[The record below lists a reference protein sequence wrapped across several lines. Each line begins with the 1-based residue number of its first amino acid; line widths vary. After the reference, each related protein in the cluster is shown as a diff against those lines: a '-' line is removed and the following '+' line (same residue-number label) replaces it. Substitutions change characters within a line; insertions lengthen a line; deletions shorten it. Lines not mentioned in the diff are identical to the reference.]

1 MRLSD
6 IKGEEAL
13 DVLADIIE
21 PMALIL
27 ADEDVQKL
35 SKQKNVNALAYV
47 KPMIKN
53 HKKEV
58 IEILA
63 RLENEEP
70 EEYAKKVT
78 LLTLPMKIVDF
89 INDPEVQSLFHSQE
103 QSQVTSL
110 ASSSPAMESIEAEG
124 N

>member
-35 SKQKNVNALAYV
+35 SKQKNVPVLSYV

-58 IEILA
+58 IAILA
-63 RLENEEP
+63 RLENETP
-70 EEYAKKVT
+70 EEYAEKVT
-78 LLTLPMKIVDF
+78 LLSLPMKLVDF

-103 QSQVTSL
+103 QSQVTSI
-110 ASSSPAMESIEAEG
+110 ASSSPAMESTEAKG

>member
-21 PMALIL
+21 PLAMIL
-27 ADEDVQKL
+27 ADEEVQKI
-35 SKQKNVNALAYV
+35 SKQKNVNVLSYI

-58 IEILA
+58 MIILA
-63 RLENEEP
+63 RLENETP
-70 EEYAKKVT
+70 EEYAQKVT
-78 LLTLPMKIVDF
+78 LLTLPIKLAEF
-89 INDPEVQSLFHSQE
+89 INEPEVKSLFLSQE
-103 QSQVTSL
+103 QNIIESS
-110 ASSSPAMESIEAEG
+110 ASSSPAMETTEAKG
-124 N
+124 K